1 MEKNK
6 SFERLRLTENS
17 RITGTD
23 FEEFKYVVK
32 DIDQRTH
39 TADMRI
45 NFLTLIHAL
54 NVKVN
59 DRIQKYSGF
68 NLSRESLDEFNEIG
82 KRPQF
87 VVMHN
92 YMNDEL
98 WRETFRN
105 TKLIILSDPQC
116 ELGQVPMT
124 ISPSAMQTFLRAMRL
139 NNCGPIVAIDDL
151 WRNGFLAD
159 VQLRTKNTVKV
170 VYREF
175 PEKVG
180 DEVKNYWKI
189 FFFGSSQADRHV
201 MIPQEM
207 IPAIIMELQ
216 GSNKI
221 EVKHWSVTNAITE
234 IYSEFPELAA
244 EYRKKYSLPYEIT
257 PGIRIATS
265 DIGASSFCVQGTIK
279 IGDSEPVVISEVKQ
293 IHKGEFSLETFI
305 PQIKEDIFGYYET
318 YVRKVV
324 ILMKIPYT
332 ASVLNVTERC
342 LEEDTKK
349 VPKKASRFVMKN
361 TKAHIEGT
369 ELDLTEVYD
378 LEKSNDFFNECLEGN
393 VCEST
398 ISNYSMED
406 SDKPDV
412 SIACNTML
420 DYFNI
425 LMCYGTM
432 YNDIHR
438 VTKKHLCEIL
448 VGIPDIIIDI
458 YIRKIKRT
466 RKKKRKTAS

>member
-17 RITGTD
+17 RIIGTD
-23 FEEFKYVVK
+23 FEEFKSIVK

-59 DRIQKYSGF
+59 DKIQKYSGF
-68 NLSRESLDEFNEIG
+68 SLSRESLDDFNEVG
-82 KRPQF
+82 KRPRF

-105 TKLIILSDPQC
+105 TKLVILSDPQC

-139 NNCGPIVAIDDL
+139 NNCGAIIAVDDL

-175 PEKVG
+175 SEKVG
-180 DEVKNYWKI
+180 DEVKKYWKI

-207 IPAIIMELQ
+207 IPAIIMDLQ
-216 GSNKI
+216 ENNRI
-221 EVKHWSVTNAITE
+221 EVKQWSVTNAITE
-234 IYSEFPELAA
+234 IYSEFPDLAA
-244 EYRKKYSLPYEIT
+244 EYKKKYSLPYEII
-257 PGIRIATS
+257 PGIRIVTS
-265 DIGASSFCVQGTIK
+265 DTGASSFCVQGTIK
-279 IGDSEPVVISEVKQ
+279 IGNSEPVVISEVKQ
-293 IHKGEFSLETFI
+293 RHKGAFALETFI
-305 PQIKEDIFGYYET
+305 PQIEEDVLDHYET
-318 YVRKVV
+318 YIKKVAV
-324 ILMKIPYT
+324 LMDVPYT
-332 ASVLNVTERC
+332 DSVLNVTERC
-342 LEEDTKK
+342 LEADTKK
-349 VPKKASRFVMKN
+349 VPKKASYFILKN
-361 TKAHIEGT
+361 TKAHIEETG
-369 ELDLTEVYD
+369 LDLAELYD
-378 LEKSNDFFNECLEGN
+378 PEEDDDFFDERFEEG
-393 VCEST
+393 VCRS
-398 ISNYSMED
+398 IYPIED
-406 SDKPDV
+406 MDKPATL
-412 SIACNTML
+412 IACNTML

-432 YNDIHR
+432 YNDMHR

-448 VGIPDIIIDI
+448 VSIPDVIIDT
-458 YIRKIKRT
+458 YVRKIKRS
-466 RKKKRKTAS
+466 RKRKTAS

>member
-23 FEEFKYVVK
+23 FEEFKNVVK

-59 DRIQKYSGF
+59 NRVQKYSGF
-68 NLSRESLDEFNEIG
+68 NLSMESLDGFNEIG
-82 KRPQF
+82 KRPQV

-139 NNCGPIVAIDDL
+139 NNCGVIIAVDDL

-175 PEKVG
+175 SEMED
-180 DEVKNYWKI
+180 DEVKKYWKI
-189 FFFGSSQADRHV
+189 FFFGSSQAERHV

-216 GSNKI
+216 ENNRI
-221 EVKHWSVTNAITE
+221 EVKQWSVTNALTE
-234 IYSEFPELAA
+234 IYCEFPDFAA
-244 EYRKKYSLPYEIT
+244 EYKEKYSLPYEVI
-257 PGIRIATS
+257 PGIRIMTS
-265 DIGASSFCVQGTIK
+265 DTGASSFCVQGTIK
-279 IGDSEPVVISEVKQ
+279 IGNSEPVVISEVKQ
-293 IHKGEFSLETFI
+293 RHKGAFALETFI
-305 PQIKEDIFGYYET
+305 PQIKEDVMGHYET
-318 YVRKVV
+318 YIKKVAV
-324 ILMKIPYT
+324 LMDVPYT
-332 ASVLNVTERC
+332 DSVLNVTERC

-349 VPKKASRFVMKN
+349 VPKKASFFIMKN
-361 TKAHIEGT
+361 TKACIEGT
-369 ELDLTEVYD
+369 GLDLAELYD
-378 LEKSNDFFNECLEGN
+378 PEDEDDFFDECFEED
-393 VCEST
+393 VCG
-398 ISNYSMED
+398 SNYLMED
-406 SDKPDV
+406 NMDEPSA

-420 DYFNI
+420 DYFHI

-432 YNDIHR
+432 YNDVHR

-448 VGIPDIIIDI
+448 VGIPDVIIDT
-458 YIRKIKRT
+458 YIRKIKRS
-466 RKKKRKTAS
+466 RKKKKTAS